1 MTIVTRKLNGPLP
14 EVALPKRRNSPDTP
28 VPFSPLSIRDDMMR
42 DLSRLLEQQEFGSL
56 DEVNAFMEKEVKGK
70 PLRHV
75 QPTTDRERAEDLV
88 VTARLERTTSKLR
101 AQVAKA
107 LKLDADC
114 VSAHLLLA
122 EVAESSAK
130 SLAHCRDSIAAGDR
144 VLAEQLGNE
153 GASIWHHPV
162 GRQYLSARR
171 VFAELLWQTG
181 DRQLALDEARTIL
194 RLNAGDNQGVRYV
207 LLEWLMRAGSVAEI
221 DALLAAYDDGTAA
234 WMFTTALHR
243 YRTLGPV
250 TAAAKALRTA
260 MRENPYV
267 VPMLIGE
274 TPLADELPDT
284 FGMGDPDEA
293 TLYLHESISSWYD
306 AAGSMEWLEQVFHAT
321 PAGPIGR
328 RKHSGNHT

>member
-1 MTIVTRKLNGPLP
+1 
-14 EVALPKRRNSPDTP
+14 
-28 VPFSPLSIRDDMMR
+28 MMR
-42 DLSRLLEQQEFGSL
+42 DLSRVLGQQEFGSL
-56 DEVNAFMEKEVKGK
+56 DDVTAFVEKEVMRK

-122 EVAESSAK
+122 EVAESSAT

-144 VLAEQLGNE
+144 VLAEQLGDE
-153 GASIWHHPV
+153 GASIWHHPI

-171 VFAELLWQTG
+171 VF
-181 DRQLALDEARTIL
+181 
-194 RLNAGDNQGVRYV
+194 
-207 LLEWLMRAGSVAEI
+207 
-221 DALLAAYDDGTAA
+221 DDCSAA

-250 TAAAKALRTA
+250 AAAAKALRA
-260 MRENPYV
+260 AVRENPPV

-274 TPLADELPDT
+274 APLPDELPYT

-293 TLYLHESISSWYD
+293 TLYVHESTSSWYD
-306 AAGSMEWLEQVFHAT
+306 AAGSMEWLEGVYEAT
-321 PAGPIGR
+321 PAGPTRR